1 MAKAERATLGTHN
14 VVGSFVGA
22 TKARRAADA
31 LRDAGVPDEE
41 IVVGAA
47 SDHAESMK
55 AEMREEMDHS
65 AAGGAISVV
74 NPEMARGAA
83 KWTAL
88 GGAIG
93 LVMGTFLGLAF
104 FSTVGTLIAA
114 IAFAV
119 GGSVAGFVAGG
130 FTRPRPAEDARDRH
144 SEARVTVGVH
154 SERVEH
160 VKKADSLFE
169 ETGAD
174 RIDRFDAEGNP
185 LPELSA
191 RS

>member
-1 MAKAERATLGTHN
+1 MANAERATLGTHN

-22 TKARRAADA
+22 SKARRAADA
-31 LRDAGVPDEE
+31 LRAAGVPEDE
-41 IVVGAA
+41 IVVAA
-47 SDHAESMK
+47 ESDHAESMK

-65 AAGGAISVV
+65 AAGGAISVI

-83 KWTAL
+83 KWAVL

-93 LVMGTFLGLAF
+93 LVVGTFLGLAF
-104 FSTVGTLIAA
+104 FSTTGTLIAA
-114 IAFAV
+114 IAFAL

-130 FTRPRPAEDARDRH
+130 FTEPRSTEDARDRH

-154 SERVEH
+154 SQRVEH

-185 LPELSA
+185 VPELSDK
-191 RS
+191 S